1 MEINKHN
8 DPEGVNEVDITG
20 PRRETSRVSVVQA
33 DVVFFFI

>member
-8 DPEGVNEVDITG
+8 DPEGVNAVDTAG
-20 PRRETSRVSVVQA
+20 PRGETSRVSVVQA